1 MAGAARAASRVQ
13 NRRQGRQQKAAAGRG
28 CRDRVGSNQ
37 PKPRAGRAQTAQG
50 GSGVRIADH
59 AACPSGAGCA
69 PKTSCRMA
77 YRLNLKVSS
86 AEAW

>member
-1 MAGAARAASRVQ
+1 MAGAIFAASRVQ
-13 NRRQGRQQKAAAGRG
+13 NCWQGALQKAAAGRG
-28 CRDRVGSNQ
+28 CRDRIGSNQ
-37 PKPRAGRAQTAQG
+37 PNPRAGPAQTAQG

-59 AACPSGAGCA
+59 AAWTSGTGCA